1 MMRGRSLLVA
11 ACSLVILLHAVPGT
25 AHAQGQPEAV
35 TPPSAPDAR
44 AIVNTYC
51 VTCHNTRLKTA
62 GLILDTLDLDEV
74 PDAAEIWE
82 KVVRKLRAGA
92 MPPVGAPRPDAA
104 KSDALAAWLERTL
117 D

>member
-11 ACSLVILLHAVPGT
+11 ACSLVMLLQAVPET
-25 AHAQGQPEAV
+25 VHAQRPPAAV
-35 TPPSAPDAR
+35 TPASAPDAR

-62 GLILDTLDLDEV
+62 GLILDTLDFEKLPED
-74 PDAAEIWE
+74 AEIWE

-104 KSDALAAWLERTL
+104 TSDALAAWLER
-117 D
+117 